1 VSAVT
6 VQLVDAVVQ
15 VRPSGDEVTV

>member
-1 VSAVT
+1 VSDVT

-15 VRPSGDEVTV
+15 VRPSGEEVTV